1 MKVKKS
7 FHHLLLLPLLAA
19 VLLTSC
25 TRHSAAW
32 PQLLEAEKL
41 LDTDLPAA
49 AALIDSLDAAP
60 LQGEE
65 AALYAILQTQ
75 ADYKRYRPLTSDS
88 LPRLAAAYYGTPRRR
103 SCRAAMAWYTLGCC
117 YTERHDDPAAIDA
130 YLKAKDCFPDT
141 TIRYYALTEQ
151 NLGEHYLNRLMCD
164 EAAREL
170 RACRQHFVALADSS
184 AVAYADYRLAI
195 CHIYRQDFAA
205 ADSLLN
211 AAVQNPHADAALLR
225 NACYQRAKIAYFE
238 GRTDAAKQLLKDKMT
253 LMPNKATLNG
263 IYNLYADILYDE
275 QLYDSAYHYYQQ
287 SVRCQSTPSTYS
299 TSYGR
304 LAELAAITGRTDSIR
319 HFQHLHDAWADT
331 VYTRKNQQDI
341 HAVIAT
347 HAVEMEALQA
357 KAEKERM
364 LFAVVLAFLLLL
376 LMGAAFVRR
385 YRARKEQEVQALRA
399 QLTQK
404 SILLNNLLSRREE
417 APPAE
422 PEPAAE
428 EKEEAATSQ
437 SDETDK
443 PLPPTD
449 EQTALA
455 LPILMEM
462 LNLSTELFRKKFP
475 KAPSSILALDDHAQM
490 AFRREYEQAVDE
502 CFVDF
507 FSHLKEYAPS
517 LNHQEQHYIVS
528 QHMGIDSKT
537 LRCLQGAEPSAFR
550 MRRLRIHKKLPPV
563 LDQALLPDGKAE

>member
-170 RACRQHFVALADSS
+170 RACRQHFVALAD
-184 AVAYADYRLAI
+184 
-195 CHIYRQDFAA
+195 
-205 ADSLLN
+205 
-211 AAVQNPHADAALLR
+211 
-225 NACYQRAKIAYFE
+225 
-238 GRTDAAKQLLKDKMT
+238 
-253 LMPNKATLNG
+253 
-263 IYNLYADILYDE
+263 
-275 QLYDSAYHYYQQ
+275 
-287 SVRCQSTPSTYS
+287 
-299 TSYGR
+299 
-304 LAELAAITGRTDSIR
+304 
-319 HFQHLHDAWADT
+319 T

-364 LFAVVLAFLLLL
+364 LFAVVLTFLLLL

-417 APPAE
+417 APSAE
-422 PEPAAE
+422 PERAAE